1 MKIYRYLICSTF
13 FLSAISLI
21 VVILFGT
28 CKSPNFSLLTNIF
41 VGIFSSSFLLFLNAL
56 IGFYVE
62 KSKFIQELKVKSNA
76 LRLYVKKTTCAY
88 TIVNS
93 HGSST
98 CNITLDENFKTA
110 LFEIAPY
117 AFAISE
123 SIKSVPSCISTKKID
138 IKTLDAFCKD
148 ITTLAEL
155 LCEMQVDK
163 SIKVDIQRIRDIFD
177 PERINGIIKLHADEN
192 KNEYVSWTV

>member
-1 MKIYRYLICSTF
+1 M
-13 FLSAISLI
+13 
-21 VVILFGT
+21 
-28 CKSPNFSLLTNIF
+28 
-41 VGIFSSSFLLFLNAL
+41 

-62 KSKFIQELKVKSNA
+62 KSKLLQELKVKSNA

-88 TIVNS
+88 TAVNS
-93 HGSST
+93 HGSNT

-117 AFAISE
+117 AIAVSE
-123 SIKSVPSCISTKKID
+123 SIKSVPSCKSIKKID
-138 IKTLDAFCKD
+138 IKALDIFCKD

-163 SIKVDIQRIRDIFD
+163 SIKVDIQRIQSVFD
-177 PERINGIIKLHADEN
+177 LERINDIIKLHSDEN
-192 KNEYVSWTV
+192 KNEYISWTV